1 MAADESLNEKP
12 EDKCKEDNQNKNED
26 HPKIITTAEKKVNR
40 VNDESNS
47 EKEPTPSTSA
57 PSNKK
62 DTKDNEGKKYKKSLI
77 YLQFQWCKK
86 QPDYLK
92 LRQELMDKYE

>member
-1 MAADESLNEKP
+1 MTRVSDERS
-12 EDKCKEDNQNKNED
+12 
-26 HPKIITTAEKKVNR
+26 
-40 VNDESNS
+40 S
-47 EKEPTPSTSA
+47 EKEPIPSTSVA
-57 PSNKK
+57 SSKK
-62 DTKDNEGKKYKKSLI
+62 DTEDNEGKKYKKSLI